1 MGFKP
6 GRLLSAAGLI
16 VSGAL
21 LVLGSAYIAPHSQSW
36 ASIWSV
42 LTGSAA
48 AYFAYYAFHKR
59 SDD

>member
-6 GRLLSAAGLI
+6 GKLLSAIGLI

-21 LVLGSAYIAPHSQSW
+21 LVLGSMYIAPLSQSW

-42 LTGSAA
+42 FTAAAA
-48 AYFAYYAFHKR
+48 AYFAYYLFR
-59 SDD
+59 GNRDD